1 MKLTEI
7 SKDKFKADG
16 YEGTYL
22 LKENKWYHQ
31 ADQGLGNPVLIQVK
45 KKIELLA
52 EAHAKLLIEKTK
64 KQPKPKKFRNRSI
77 TKAKLLFIYIIGA
90 GALSFIYAIS
100 CVFTG
105 FPLIYAALP
114 YSLLIAYGI
123 GVFLWKNWRM
133 IWVFIQNI
141 ERGRLLMLLNNSTAF
156 EYSHKMKVIE
166 WIYPRKNSIR
176 FERWQELG
184 QKQDKTPEENKELR
198 KKQVRWCPQ
207 QLLDGVQKMILV
219 RALIYAHE
227 NIQVLDDELRGIMQ
241 LTDENIDAFDFYAEV
256 AKCTPKK

>member
-1 MKLTEI
+1 MTE
-7 SKDKFKADG
+7 
-16 YEGTYL
+16 
-22 LKENKWYHQ
+22 
-31 ADQGLGNPVLIQVK
+31 K
-45 KKIELLA
+45 KS
-52 EAHAKLLIEKTK
+52 
-64 KQPKPKKFRNRSI
+64 KPKKFRNKSI

-90 GALSFIYAIS
+90 GIISFLYAIS

-105 FPLIYAALP
+105 LSFWYAVIP
-114 YSLLIAYGI
+114 YSILILYGI
-123 GVFLWKNWRM
+123 GVFIWKNWRM
-133 IWVFIQNI
+133 IWAFVQNI
-141 ERGRLLMLLNNSTAF
+141 ERGRLLMLLNNETTF

-184 QKQDKTPEENKELR
+184 QKPDKTKEEIKELR
-198 KKQVRWCPQ
+198 KSQVRCPQ
-207 QLLDGVQKMILV
+207 QLMDGVQKLILV

-256 AKCTPKK
+256 AKCSPKN